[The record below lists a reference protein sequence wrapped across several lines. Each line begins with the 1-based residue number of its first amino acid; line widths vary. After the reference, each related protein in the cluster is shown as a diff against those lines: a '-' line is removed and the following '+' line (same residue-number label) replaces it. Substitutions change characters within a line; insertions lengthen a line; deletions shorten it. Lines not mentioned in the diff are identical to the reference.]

1 VRILLWHVHGSWTT
15 AFVQGRHTYFVPVTP
30 QRGPY
35 GRGRAATYPWPPSV
49 VEVTPEQMADLDVD
63 VLVLQRPEEWTLAA
77 RRLARRPGR
86 DLPVVYLEHNTPRVD
101 VPNTRHPMADR
112 DDVVLVHVTH
122 FNKLFWDAGGTRTA
136 VIEHGIPDPGHRYT
150 GELERLAVLVNEPVR
165 RGRVTGTDLLP
176 RFAAVAPLDVYG
188 MGVGGLAEHLDL
200 PQTPARLSVLD
211 DPPQAL
217 VHEQISRRRA
227 YVHPMRWTSLG
238 LSLLEAMSLGL
249 PVLALATTE
258 ATEAVPP
265 GAGVLSTRVEVLVD
279 AARWL
284 LAEPADARRM
294 GERARAA
301 AQTRYGLHRFL
312 TDWDRLLAEV
322 AGGPAAH
329 TVDAGAPAEHLA
341 GAGAP
346 AVHLAGAAAVAVGP
360 HAGEVT

>member
-1 VRILLWHVHGSWTT
+1 VSGAS
-15 AFVQGRHTYFVPVTP
+15 
-30 QRGPY
+30 
-35 GRGRAATYPWPPSV
+35 
-49 VEVTPEQMADLDVD
+49 
-63 VLVLQRPEEWTLAA
+63 
-77 RRLARRPGR
+77 
-86 DLPVVYLEHNTPRVD
+86 
-101 VPNTRHPMADR
+101 PNT
-112 DDVVLVHVTH
+112 
-122 FNKLFWDAGGTRTA
+122 
-136 VIEHGIPDPGHRYT
+136 
-150 GELERLAVLVNEPVR
+150 
-165 RGRVTGTDLLP
+165 
-176 RFAAVAPLDVYG
+176 
-188 MGVGGLAEHLDL
+188 
-200 PQTPARLSVLD
+200 S
-211 DPPQAL
+211 L